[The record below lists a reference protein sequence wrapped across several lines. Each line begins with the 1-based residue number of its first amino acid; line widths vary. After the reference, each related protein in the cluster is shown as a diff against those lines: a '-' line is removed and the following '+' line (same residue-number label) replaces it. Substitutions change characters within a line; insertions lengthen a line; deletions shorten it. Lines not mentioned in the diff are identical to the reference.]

1 MQLFAEFEAEVQN
14 ALINLNDPTH
24 SPGPLLARALHT
36 SRMEEMRALLIDVI
50 GSLQPSGDTP
60 ATARAN
66 RLYDLLRLRFI
77 DELPQHECARR
88 LGLSL
93 RHLRRE
99 QQSAIHLIAER
110 LWPQGAHADEL
121 PSPNDEQ
128 PLTWRTQLQQEF
140 SALQQYAIEDD
151 TNLATVLRE
160 AVALH
165 NVLGIHPEVQV
176 TVGAVRDETMV
187 AVHPAVLEQIVF
199 IAIDKLAGNGI
210 TREIVV
216 SDTSQPPWSRITL
229 QSRPASPDSLPADD
243 FVAETMA
250 VHGGRASIHY
260 VAGWA
265 MIDLILPAREKS
277 VVLIVD
283 DNIDLV
289 HFYRRYLE
297 GTEYEILHV
306 SQGGDVWKVV
316 ARRRPD
322 LIVLD
327 LMLPDVNGW
336 HLLHELLQHP
346 TTSGIPVIVCSV
358 IEQETLAKKVGAAA
372 YLAKPVHRQAFIQ
385 TLDRVRLGR

>member
-1 MQLFAEFEAEVQN
+1 
-14 ALINLNDPTH
+14 
-24 SPGPLLARALHT
+24 
-36 SRMEEMRALLIDVI
+36 MEEVRALLIDVI
-50 GSLQPSGDTP
+50 DSLQPSGDTP
-60 ATARAN
+60 MAARAN
-66 RLYDLLRLRFI
+66 RLYDLLRFRFI

-110 LWPQGAHADEL
+110 LWPQGAQADETPL
-121 PSPNDEQ
+121 PNAEQ

-151 TNLATVLRE
+151 TNLATVLRD

-165 NVLGIHPEVQV
+165 NVLGVHPQVQA

-229 QSRPASPDSLPADD
+229 QSRPASPDSLPSDD

-265 MIDLILPAREKS
+265 TIDLILPAKEKS

-283 DNIDLV
+283 DNVDLV

-297 GTEYEILHV
+297 GTEYEIIHV

-327 LMLPDVNGW
+327 LMLPDINGW

-346 TTSGIPVIVCSV
+346 TTSQIPVIVCSV